1 MIWKKNHVECFQYVL
16 CTNFHW
22 PFEAGRFF
30 VCNKVILMKY
40 SSMKQTKPQPLLNL
54 KADKGTP
61 IKTLFY
67 YCEEYCIIVL

>member
-1 MIWKKNHVECFQYVL
+1 
-16 CTNFHW
+16 
-22 PFEAGRFF
+22 
-30 VCNKVILMKY
+30 MKY
-40 SSMKQTKPQPLLNL
+40 SSMKQTKPQPGLNL